1 MMLKKSGVK
10 KTLLKEFILPTLSL
24 LTSLS
29 TLVCCALPVFLVMLG
44 MGATLVSLISL
55 FPWLVIISKYK
66 LLTFTTA
73 GLLLIFSAFIYWKGK
88 NSCPVDEEQ
97 AKICKKLRLI
107 NFFTLIISTIIF
119 IFGFFFAFL
128 ASYFYR

>member
-44 MGATLVSLISL
+44 MGATLVSLIS
-55 FPWLVIISKYK
+55 ISMVSNY
-66 LLTFTTA
+66 
-73 GLLLIFSAFIYWKGK
+73 I
-88 NSCPVDEEQ
+88 
-97 AKICKKLRLI
+97 
-107 NFFTLIISTIIF
+107 
-119 IFGFFFAFL
+119 
-128 ASYFYR
+128 